1 MKKMLAEL
9 RRSEKHERTEWL
21 DGVLAVWQIDY
32 VINTRPGH
40 ATLSAPIRLRLL
52 AALPVDF
59 LLNLLLPQPLHSSF
73 SVIFPFPPWL
83 PFDFITFAILLRL
96 IVTFPFNAASSR
108 ATFSATNTN
117 VHTRR
122 NSKSECLPN
131 LGEVEAIHVEY
142 LFERVRRICL
152 EICSIAVFCRLM
164 QKVVLL

>member
-1 MKKMLAEL
+1 MKEIFVQL
-9 RRSEKHERTEWL
+9 RRSENGRTTC

-32 VINTRPGH
+32 IINTRPEH
-40 ATLSAPIRLRLL
+40 ATLSAPIRFSALV
-52 AALPVDF
+52 AALPVHF
-59 LLNLLLPQPLHSSF
+59 LLNLSLPQPLHSSL
-73 SVIFPFPPWL
+73 SVIFSPWL
-83 PFDFITFAILLRL
+83 PYGVIGFAILFHI

-122 NSKSECLPN
+122 NSKSECLPD
-131 LGEVEAIHVEY
+131 LRKVEFIHVEY

>member
-1 MKKMLAEL
+1 MFAEL
-9 RRSEKHERTEWL
+9 RRSEKHERV
-21 DGVLAVWQIDY
+21 DGVSAVWQIDY
-32 VINTRPGH
+32 IISTRPGH
-40 ATLSAPIRLRLL
+40 ATLILSAPIRLLAFL

-59 LLNLLLPQPLHSSF
+59 LLDLSLPEPLHSSL
-73 SVIFPFPPWL
+73 SVIFPPWL
-83 PFDFITFAILLRL
+83 PYDLIGFAILLHL

-108 ATFSATNTN
+108 ATLSATNTN

-122 NSKSECLPN
+122 NSKSECLPD
-131 LGEVEAIHVEY
+131 LSEVELIHVEY